1 MNGLSDEGV
10 TGRFKKFL
18 QTDEMRQAMVSYM
31 QKGVSFDLAIERYY
45 ERTKDG
51 KFAMKPEMAEV
62 MQEMLPP

>member
-1 MNGLSDEGV
+1 MKSLSVEGV

-18 QTDEMRQAMVSYM
+18 QTDEMRQTMVPYM
-31 QKGVSFDLAIERYY
+31 QKGVSFDLAIEQYY

-51 KFAMKPEMAEV
+51 TYAMKPEMAEI